1 MLRTGRT
8 GKVLVAATF
17 QFLADVFMPPGTP
30 TAHGIHRQYT
40 VRQLAIWR
48 HPARFFRG
56 LDGVHIEVQKIIR
69 STGKFV
75 DDLTARYF
83 RDFHGH
89 LPIISRTRFQS
100 NLIATGASPSAD
112 SSVLLLTICLIA
124 YLPSSDR
131 PPREGDKP
139 NIGRQSLYLAT
150 KALLAQV
157 QGYLQQPSIRLIQA
171 SLLLATYEY
180 ANGRPEVAL
189 VTIAGCAR
197 MAYAA
202 HIHNSRRHNMDGG
215 SRLEVEEAGNTW
227 WGIVISERA
236 FICDAGDFGPPM
248 ATILPSGDTRLPID
262 RDILDRE
269 DLLSP
274 DSIPDIPVSCLTS
287 TSVGGFGRAAQAS
300 CLLDQ
305 VLRGLVIP
313 DLNSRLPL
321 LESLDRTI
329 QSFLALILT
338 HSPDKAWSYCTALA
352 VAVRALF
359 TLHGH
364 VFNIPQQVISANLRS
379 LEEWK
384 KSSLAALDTA
394 TTMVIDMAKWHY
406 SSLPSDGTN
415 DTSPIHIYV
424 VRASMEHMRL
434 RPYDG
439 DRPWSESAVNKLQL
453 YLDKLRHQWVASH
466 D

>member
-56 LDGVHIEVQKIIR
+56 LDGVHLEVQKIIR

-202 HIHNSRRHNMDGG
+202 RIHNSRRHNMDGG

-227 WGIVISERA
+227 WGIVISERV

-287 TSVGGFGRAAQAS
+287 TS
-300 CLLDQ
+300 
-305 VLRGLVIP
+305 
-313 DLNSRLPL
+313 
-321 LESLDRTI
+321 
-329 QSFLALILT
+329 
-338 HSPDKAWSYCTALA
+338 
-352 VAVRALF
+352 
-359 TLHGH
+359 
-364 VFNIPQQVISANLRS
+364 VISANLRS

-439 DRPWSESAVNKLQL
+439 DRPWSESAVNELQL